1 MQWNQSVLG
10 MTTLLLGSA
19 IHLNLPIQAQTN
31 RESINNQPS
40 NIKIDCQN
48 PKSQFDLNFCAAERA
63 KTAEQQLK
71 QTYQRAIAK
80 FKGTPQE
87 AQLIAAQSAWTKFRD
102 ADCAFVRDRF
112 KGGSMAPMVYS
123 SCLARLNQ
131 QRRQEL
137 LSYLTE
143 TGL

>member
-1 MQWNQSVLG
+1 MQWDQSILG
-10 MTTLLLGSA
+10 ITALLIGSA
-19 IHLNLPIQAQTN
+19 MYLNVPTQAQSN
-31 RESINNQPS
+31 RPPINNQPS

-48 PKSQFDLNFCAAERA
+48 PRSQFDLNFCAAERV
-63 KTAEQQLK
+63 KTAEQQLN
-71 QTYQRAIAK
+71 QAYQRAIAK

-123 SCLARLNQ
+123 SCIARLSQ

>member
-1 MQWNQSVLG
+1 MQWNLSILG
-10 MTTLLLGSA
+10 ISSLLIGSA
-19 IHLNLPIQAQTN
+19 MYLKVPVQAQTSN
-31 RESINNQPS
+31 SPANPQPTT
-40 NIKIDCQN
+40 IKVDCQN
-48 PKSQFDLNFCAAERA
+48 PRSQFDLNFCAAERA
-63 KTAEQQLK
+63 KTAEQQLN
-71 QTYQRAIAK
+71 QAYQRAIAR
-80 FKGTPQE
+80 FKATPQE
-87 AQLIAAQSAWTKFRD
+87 AQLIAAQSAWTQFRD

-123 SCLARLNQ
+123 SCLARLSQ